1 MRLVLTHH
9 PRFRKAALEEAAE
22 ALGEVQE
29 VERPDQ
35 SVTVADSAAEDQ
47 GLLRETVF
55 VQHVAPA
62 DIVVGIDGSAQDVAA
77 LEDAV
82 RPLVEQIT
90 GRFAIQCRRGARSGG
105 ASHADAPYSTR
116 DVEIAIGSPIETA
129 GGIVDLDHPEQVLSV
144 FLGAAAAYAGLSPA
158 ALNKRRLIPQHR
170 RYAATPVICRAEHKL
185 EEAIDLWDLGS
196 SMDGAEVLDIGASP
210 GGWSWVLANVGARV
224 TAVDPGQLDPHVI
237 AHNAVTHLQVRAES
251 LSFDGP
257 QFDWVV
263 NDMNVDPP
271 LAAEVLLQVRPWLR
285 EGGRSVTTLKLAGR
299 SRPRGVLAEF
309 VSRLEPG
316 YAVETAQHLYS
327 NRQEVTLLLRRV

>member
-9 PRFRKAALEEAAE
+9 PRFRRAALEEAAE
-22 ALGEVQE
+22 ALVGLEE

-35 SVTVADSAAEDQ
+35 SVTVIDVPAGDQ

-62 DIVVGIDGSAQDVAA
+62 DLAAGIDGSAGDVATL
-77 LEDAV
+77 LEAT
-82 RPLVEQIT
+82 RPLTEGIT
-90 GRFAIQCRRGARSGG
+90 GRFAVQCRRGAHSGG
-105 ASHADAPYSTR
+105 ASHADSPYSTR
-116 DVEIAIGSPIETA
+116 DVEIAIGSPIEAA
-129 GGIVDLDHPEQVLSV
+129 GGVVDLDRPELVLSV
-144 FLGAAAAYAGLSPA
+144 YLGASTAYAGLSPS
-158 ALNKRRLIPQHR
+158 ALNKRRLTPQHR
-170 RYAATPVICRAEHKL
+170 RYAASPVICRAEHKL
-185 EEAIDLWDLGS
+185 EEAIDLWDLAPS
-196 SMDGAEVLDIGASP
+196 LDGAQALDIGASP
-210 GGWSWVLANVGARV
+210 GGWSWVLANAAARV
-224 TAVDPGQLDPHVI
+224 TAVDPGELDPRVA
-237 AHNAVTHLQVRAES
+237 AHDAVTHLRVRAES
-251 LSFDGP
+251 LQFDEP

-316 YAVETAQHLYS
+316 YAVEATQHLYS